1 MDMSYRFVNWT
12 VVNGSGHFMQHG
24 QLDGTY
30 ESPCDSIIIVG
41 AEEEVALYVYSP
53 MEKIVNTYVLP
64 VIMAIGLLSNIAF
77 LFVVARVHRM
87 RTVVNVYLVSLAFAD
102 ILFLGASVGQEIAH
116 FASSPVSKD
125 QGNIDYGVF
134 IFIFIMSYIGFFTS
148 EFLVTAVAFERFY
161 AVCRPMKVFVGNAD
175 PWNASKLVAMSWV
188 VAAILAGTTVP
199 SQSQTTVYCI
209 WWPTRELEQV
219 MPKTM
224 TSYGPTSEGVI
235 RYASF
240 IQTFPFFVAMAVNSV
255 LFVRVMRAMNDRLGV
270 IGRQAAGVRKNLEV
284 RNQIARMLVINGVIF
299 FSLMAPLQT
308 LSLFWFVK
316 RLTGNTRYSSNKQY
330 EAFLLFSHI
339 LSYCN
344 SAINPI
350 IYNVA
355 NSRYRR
361 AFSEAF
367 SLHTCGSRCRDRPSS
382 GGEAGRK
389 DRRAIFATCSSM
401 KTTNGSLRSAM
412 KSIDRLTTEESR
424 T

>member
-1 MDMSYRFVNWT
+1 MDFWFLNWT
-12 VVNGSGHFMQHG
+12 VVNGSGHFIQHG
-24 QLDGTY
+24 RLNGTFNL
-30 ESPCDSIIIVG
+30 SCDTVAFI
-41 AEEEVALYVYSP
+41 ETEDEVERYLYSS
-53 MEKIVNTYVLP
+53 MEKIVNTYILP

-102 ILFLGASVGQEIAH
+102 ILFLGAAMGQDIAH
-116 FASSPVSKD
+116 FASSPVAKD
-125 QGNIDYGVF
+125 QGNVNFGLFIVMYVF
-134 IFIFIMSYIGFFTS
+134 TYVAFFTS

-175 PWNASKLVAMSWV
+175 PWNASKLVVLSWA
-188 VAAILAGTTVP
+188 VAAVLAATTVP
-199 SQSQTTVYCI
+199 SQCRTVVYCML
-209 WWPTRELEQV
+209 WPTRELEATLPATLTAYV
-219 MPKTM
+219 
-224 TSYGPTSEGVI
+224 STSEAAF

-240 IQTFPFFVAMAVNSV
+240 MQTCPFFVAMAVNSV

-284 RNQIARMLVINGVIF
+284 RNQIARMLVINGVMF
-299 FSLMAPLQT
+299 FILMAPFQT
-308 LSLFWFVK
+308 LSLYWFIR
-316 RLTGNTRYSSNKQY
+316 RLTGYTRYQSNKSF
-330 EAFLLFSHI
+330 EAGLLFSH
-339 LSYCN
+339 LLTYCN

-350 IYNVA
+350 IYNVT

-361 AFSEAF
+361 AFYEAF
-367 SLHTCGSRCRDRPSS
+367 NLTCRSTCRDDPSAQ
-382 GGEAGRK
+382 GETGKK

-424 T
+424 A

>member
-1 MDMSYRFVNWT
+1 MDLAYRFFNWT
-12 VVNGSGHFMQHG
+12 VINGTGHFIQHG
-24 QLDGTY
+24 MMNGTY
-30 ESPCDSIIIVG
+30 DSPCDTLVVVDT
-41 AEEEVALYVYSP
+41 EEQVELYVYTP
-53 MEKIVNTYVLP
+53 LEKIVNTYILP
-64 VIMAIGLLSNIAF
+64 VIMAVGLLTNIAF

-102 ILFLGASVGQEIAH
+102 ILFLGASLGQEIAH
-116 FASSPVSKD
+116 FVSSPLSRD
-125 QGNIDYGVF
+125 QGNIDFGVF
-134 IFIFIMSYIGFFTS
+134 IFIYVMSYIGFFTS

-175 PWNASKLVAMSWV
+175 PWNASKLVALSWV

-199 SQSQTTVYCI
+199 SQSQTFIYCMI
-209 WWPTRELEQV
+209 WPTLELELT
-219 MPKTM
+219 MPRTM
-224 TSYGPTSEGVI
+224 TSYVPTSENIV

-299 FSLMAPLQT
+299 FVLMAPLQT
-308 LSLFWFVK
+308 LSLYWFIK
-316 RLTGNTRYSSNKQY
+316 RLTGNLQYSSNKQY
-330 EAFLLFSHI
+330 EAFLLFCHI

-361 AFSEAF
+361 AFAEAF
-367 SLHTCGSRCRDRPSS
+367 SLSRCHESPSS
-382 GGEAGRK
+382 QGEARR

>member
-1 MDMSYRFVNWT
+1 MDFSFLNWT
-12 VVNGSGHFMQHG
+12 VANGSGHFIQHG
-24 QLDGTY
+24 QLFGTFNL
-30 ESPCDSIIIVG
+30 SCDTLVFVET
-41 AEEEVALYVYSP
+41 EEEVEQYMYSP
-53 MEKIVNTYVLP
+53 MEKIVNTYILP
-64 VIMAIGLLSNIAF
+64 IIMAIGLLSNIAF

-102 ILFLGASVGQEIAH
+102 ILFLGAAMGQEIAH
-116 FASSPVSKD
+116 FASSPIAKD
-125 QGNIDYGVF
+125 QGNINFGCF
-134 IFIFIMSYIGFFTS
+134 IVIYVVSYIAFFTS

-175 PWNASKLVAMSWV
+175 PWNASKLVVLSWV

-199 SQSQTTVYCI
+199 SQCRTVVYCMM
-209 WWPTRELEQV
+209 WPTMELEATL
-219 MPKTM
+219 PATM
-224 TSYGPTSEGVI
+224 TAYLSVSEAVF

-299 FSLMAPLQT
+299 FLLMAPFQT
-308 LSLFWFVK
+308 LSLYWFVR
-316 RLTGNTRYSSNKQY
+316 RLTGHTRYQSNKQF
-330 EAFLLFSHI
+330 EGFLLFSH
-339 LSYCN
+339 LLTYCN

-361 AFSEAF
+361 AFYEAF
-367 SLHTCGSRCRDRPSS
+367 SVTCGSRCRSDPSAQ
-382 GGEAGRK
+382 GEAGKK

-401 KTTNGSLRSAM
+401 KTTNGSMRSAM

-424 T
+424 A